1 MFSPNHDDIMFSPN
15 HDDIMFSPNH
25 DDLAHLKIPL
35 KNIQSATNNFDY
47 ENSVGEDDF
56 GSHYIGQL
64 LLSGEFIDI
73 HVRRWLNKDRDDKIL
88 FRDFVEQ
95 QFWTEIS
102 MLSSLKHK
110 NLVSLVGFC
119 DENDELITVFNRETR
134 GILNNYLSDP
144 MLLTWVR
151 RLKICVALAHALSYI
166 HYDESRNFSV
176 IHQNIYSKTVLLN
189 DNLEPKLSEFGLSIK
204 IKASERHLSFNIS
217 NVSNRQGYTDPTYIE
232 TKSAHHKSDIYSFG
246 ILMFE
251 LLCGRKEVIDSN
263 QDNSLFAEI
272 AYKCL
277 EEERSRRP
285 NIDDIVAGLEKD
297 LELACENRPIL
308 VSKKRQ
314 SKHVSLAEC
323 QFISR
328 KRFAVHP

>member
-1 MFSPNHDDIMFSPN
+1 
-15 HDDIMFSPNH
+15 
-25 DDLAHLKIPL
+25 
-35 KNIQSATNNFDY
+35 
-47 ENSVGEDDF
+47 
-56 GSHYIGQL
+56 GQL

-73 HVRRWLNKDRDDKIL
+73 HVRRWLNKDRDDKIV
-88 FRDFVEQ
+88 FCDENDFVKQ

-176 IHQNIYSKTVLLN
+176 IHQNICSKTVLLN
-189 DNLEPKLSEFGLSIK
+189 DNLEPKLSGFGLSIK
-204 IKASERHLSFNIS
+204 IKASERH
-217 NVSNRQGYTDPTYIE
+217 GCADPTYIE

-246 ILMFE
+246 MLMFE
-251 LLCGRKEVIDSN
+251 LLCGRKAVIDSN
-263 QDNSLFAEI
+263 QDNRYLALLAIKHYKENTLHEIINQDLSVQMDLNSFSLFAEI

-285 NIDDIVAGLEKD
+285 NIDDIIAGLEKD
-297 LELACENRPIL
+297 LELACENRPVRPLTFLFYASAIIY
-308 VSKKRQ
+308 
-314 SKHVSLAEC
+314 
-323 QFISR
+323 FP
-328 KRFAVHP
+328 F